1 MSLIDITALSLS
13 EIVGDFGFKAFATS
27 GGIANFS
34 QGMIGYVGVIYC
46 LIKSFKVGNVIYVNG
61 MWDGI
66 STVLEAIAAYLILGD
81 RLNNKMQWVGLG
93 MLIVGI
99 ILVRMGGIAKST

>member
-1 MSLIDITALSLS
+1 
-13 EIVGDFGFKAFATS
+13 
-27 GGIANFS
+27 
-34 QGMIGYVGVIYC
+34 MIGYVGVIYC

-81 RLNNKMQWVGLG
+81 RLNNKMQWAGLG